1 MQQGT
6 ETHLLAAVGLRS
18 RRKDLVQTKP
28 DLALEPDEVKVARRQ
43 GRRARLHSGGKDRG
57 AEDTALRRKADLPAA
72 DPLSEAAQH
81 RILYRVRI
89 SFRLRARAVR
99 QRSDRLTSAGG
110 RERAGCFVHLLW
122 CHSHL
127 LN

>member
-1 MQQGT
+1 MQRATDKPLPG
-6 ETHLLAAVGLRS
+6 AVRLRWL
-18 RRKDLVQTKP
+18 RKDLVQTKT
-28 DLALEPDEVKVARRQ
+28 DLALDADEVKVARRQ

-89 SFRLRARAVR
+89 SFRLLARAVR

-110 RERAGCFVHLLW
+110 PERAACFVHLLW
-122 CHSHL
+122 RHSHL